1 MRSTSRFRFDFAIVA
16 TAASIVAFAMFA
28 SIESACSSSVVT
40 SNLSASPDS
49 SDAVIDVDVDAALA
63 TTGCRDGEVLT
74 QVALQKLCCTGTLC
88 HNQGARIGDPC
99 ESVSAPF
106 TVLEGSITPAICVS
120 DLCPAGPPDLES
132 YSSKTVLLTTPVS
145 CVGGA
150 LVASGAST
158 THQIEHVCA
167 NIEPGCGSDPDS
179 TDASVIAP
187 MQRDPYPTLSIC
199 STGNSPFVPCPS
211 GEEE

>member
-16 TAASIVAFAMFA
+16 TAASIVVFAMLA
-28 SIESACSSSVVT
+28 SIESACSSSAVT
-40 SNLSASPDS
+40 TNLSASPDS
-49 SDAVIDVDVDAALA
+49 GDAVIDVDAALA

-74 QVALQKLCCTGTLC
+74 QVALQKLCCADTVC
-88 HNQGARIGDPC
+88 HNQGARIGDLC
-99 ESVSAPF
+99 EGVSAPF
-106 TVLEGSITPAICVS
+106 TVLEGSITPAVCVS
-120 DLCPAGPPDLES
+120 DSCPAGPPDLEN

-167 NIEPGCGSDPDS
+167 NIQPGCGTDPES
-179 TDASVIAP
+179 TDASIIAP

-199 STGNSPFVPCPS
+199 STGNGPFVPCPS